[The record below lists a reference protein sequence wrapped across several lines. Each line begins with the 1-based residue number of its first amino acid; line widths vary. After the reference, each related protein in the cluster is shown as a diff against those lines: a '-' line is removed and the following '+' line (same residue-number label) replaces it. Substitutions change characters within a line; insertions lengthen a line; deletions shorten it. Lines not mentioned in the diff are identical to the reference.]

1 MVRLFG
7 KHKKKSDPNKSID
20 SSIIDHSTM
29 PSYSNRYDDMAHEP
43 PVGGL
48 KQTLQDHH
56 NDYQTL
62 ELNDYDSKINHNSG
76 HVDHGSSSAPAKVP
90 ANAPVSTPWTRF
102 KLDNSPFPRYRHA
115 ASIVSSDK
123 YDVFLMGGLKEGS
136 VFGDTWK
143 ISPKVSHHQIT
154 GYEANVIDVT
164 NGQTPPARVG
174 HAAVLCGNAFIVYG
188 GDTVDT
194 DNDGFPDNNFYLFNI
209 NNHKYTVPSHILS
222 KPSGR
227 YGHTLGVVSLN
238 NSSSRLYLFGGQL
251 ENQVYNDL
259 YYFELNTFKSSKA
272 KWELVEPLNN
282 FLPPPLTNHSM
293 ITYKSKLY
301 IFGGVYNNE
310 KVSNDLWSFDALINK
325 WTQIPTTGSIPPPT
339 NEHSCCAV
347 HDKLYIYGG
356 NDFSG
361 VIYSSLYVLDL
372 NTFVWS
378 KITTEGEVDGPG
390 PRCGHTMTFIPKYNK
405 VLIMGGDKNDY
416 VSDDPQDFDTYDNFV
431 GNETSTMIYELNTEV
446 IDHFLT
452 EKPPLTRRQSL
463 KKVAASSKKNEI
475 YQQHT
480 KSVSN
485 GPEDFASASTSP
497 ELKAIDVQPKTVG
510 DGLKNSY
517 EPEEEDVKPLRRSL
531 DPLASPNHNNTDTIV
546 GAALGAGAGLAV
558 GGAVH
563 EYNQHTPEDAH
574 MPSSTFESHVNRVSA
589 GYNDTVENDEDAGET
604 LPLSQDSRKRGSRGI
619 ENPYKAEETASN
631 GKHDDSL
638 AEDSFDKIAPASNG
652 LTRTQTN
659 PENVKQF
666 ISELTT
672 QLTTLRSTTKS
683 QMQQASTRIKQLEEE
698 NRQIRENADRDGELA
713 SLRQQLQER
722 DDVIADLKQS
732 VDPKDLAIDDN
743 ATGSS
748 STVPELGKYKLERME
763 LMNKLLHVQKENE
776 TLKQKQEEFEPF
788 MENQIGDLSKF
799 QKIIQAQEE
808 KLETLSNQL
817 LDQQD
822 LTKELNDWKVK
833 HQNLEMEF
841 KNYKTI
847 HEDDVISDDEG
858 DDSFAPPH
866 SRDISGVSNDNRSIM
881 SNARTKKDIG
891 GQLENLVNAWK
902 SRQTAAAAAGD
913 QEKSLDG
920 ANSDEHQKVIQQL
933 QSQVDNLLKISKE
946 NEVNSSTE
954 ISTLRK
960 ELEDRLA
967 NLKSIE
973 EKYNDALQSVNNTSK
988 ALKLNQEESESQKL
1002 LLEKLIKENN
1012 ELKLFKKASKK
1023 AGSRNATPLLEG
1035 EGQFPATIEEGENED
1050 DDVLSNAH
1058 FNMKLKDLE
1067 ADLYIVKQERDQL
1080 KQNVTNL
1087 QKQLYLATQ
1096 NE

>member
-1 MVRLFG
+1 
-7 KHKKKSDPNKSID
+7 
-20 SSIIDHSTM
+20 
-29 PSYSNRYDDMAHEP
+29 
-43 PVGGL
+43 
-48 KQTLQDHH
+48 
-56 NDYQTL
+56 
-62 ELNDYDSKINHNSG
+62 
-76 HVDHGSSSAPAKVP
+76 
-90 ANAPVSTPWTRF
+90 
-102 KLDNSPFPRYRHA
+102 
-115 ASIVSSDK
+115 
-123 YDVFLMGGLKEGS
+123 
-136 VFGDTWK
+136 
-143 ISPKVSHHQIT
+143 
-154 GYEANVIDVT
+154 
-164 NGQTPPARVG
+164 
-174 HAAVLCGNAFIVYG
+174 
-188 GDTVDT
+188 
-194 DNDGFPDNNFYLFNI
+194 
-209 NNHKYTVPSHILS
+209 
-222 KPSGR
+222 
-227 YGHTLGVVSLN
+227 
-238 NSSSRLYLFGGQL
+238 
-251 ENQVYNDL
+251 
-259 YYFELNTFKSSKA
+259 
-272 KWELVEPLNN
+272 
-282 FLPPPLTNHSM
+282 
-293 ITYKSKLY
+293 
-301 IFGGVYNNE
+301 
-310 KVSNDLWSFDALINK
+310 
-325 WTQIPTTGSIPPPT
+325 
-339 NEHSCCAV
+339 
-347 HDKLYIYGG
+347 
-356 NDFSG
+356 
-361 VIYSSLYVLDL
+361 
-372 NTFVWS
+372 
-378 KITTEGEVDGPG
+378 
-390 PRCGHTMTFIPKYNK
+390 MTFIPKYNK

-416 VSDDPQDFDTYDNFV
+416 VSDDPEDFETYDNFV
-431 GNETSTMIYELNTEV
+431 GNETSTMVYELDTEV
-446 IDHFLT
+446 IDHFLS

-497 ELKAIDVQPKTVG
+497 ELKAIDVQPQTVG

-683 QMQQASTRIKQLEEE
+683 QMHEASTRIKELEAE
-698 NRQIRENADRDGELA
+698 NRGLRENADKDGEVV

-732 VDPKDLAIDDN
+732 IDPKDLVIDEN
-743 ATGSS
+743 GTTSS
-748 STVPELGKYKLERME
+748 SSVPELGKYKLERME

-822 LTKELNDWKVK
+822 LSKELNDWKVK

-841 KNYKTI
+841 QNYKTI
-847 HEDDVISDDEG
+847 HEDDVISDDEH
-858 DDSFAPPH
+858 DDSFAPPN
-866 SRDISGVSNDNRSIM
+866 SRDISMSNDNRSIM

-902 SRQTAAAAAGD
+902 SRQTASVATGS
-913 QEKSLDG
+913 QEKSVDG
-920 ANSDEHQKVIQQL
+920 VDSDAHQKVIEQL

-946 NEVNSSTE
+946 NEINSTTE
-954 ISTLRK
+954 ISTLRR

-988 ALKLNQEESESQKL
+988 ALKLNQEESESQKS

-1023 AGSRNATPLLEG
+1023 AGSRNATPLMEG
-1035 EGQFPATIEEGENED
+1035 EGQFPSIQEGENED
-1050 DDVLSNAH
+1050 DDLVSNAH